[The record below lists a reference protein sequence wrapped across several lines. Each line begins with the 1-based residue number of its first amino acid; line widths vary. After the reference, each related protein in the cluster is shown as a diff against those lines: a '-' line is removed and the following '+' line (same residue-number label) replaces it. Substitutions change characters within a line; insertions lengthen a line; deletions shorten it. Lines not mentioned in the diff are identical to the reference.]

1 LAACFSGLFWLTPRH
16 ERILPAEEVN
26 AAGISQQINPMMTN
40 ELVDQTA
47 LALAKVARQFAA

>member
-1 LAACFSGLFWLTPRH
+1 MMAFRPGRDFE
-16 ERILPAEEVN
+16 ERQVN
-26 AAGISQQINPMMTN
+26 AAGISLQINPMMTN